1 MATINPQRIPIE
13 KDLQQRALAMS
24 RPNGWMYTAW
34 LSLYL
39 PIWAGLLVLVIEN
52 QSSLPWLFILSF
64 LIGNQL
70 HTITV
75 LQHECGHQSAYN
87 SARANR
93 WVGRFLAW
101 FIFMPFT
108 TFTELHRFHHGFL
121 GDPKKDPDEWFYER
135 GPVKLFMREGLFLP
149 RFIFLSLTRP
159 HIKPS
164 MRRTIVF
171 EFAFNIVSYAALI
184 TFLVAIEWTMVLIF
198 GFLLPMLWLA
208 LVLNPISRGFE
219 HYPLSLLP
227 ENDPARRDLRHN
239 TVTVTSPIMGFLWAN
254 ITYHVEHHLFPRVP
268 FYRLPALHRLLR
280 EHDYLR
286 VRWPLWRGSIP
297 KGGAKHQASRPT
309 AGFSVRKNLPSA
321 SLPELT
327 STNQEKL

>member
-1 MATINPQRIPIE
+1 MASTNSRRMTIE
-13 KDLQQRALAMS
+13 KDLQRQALTMS
-24 RPNGWMYTAW
+24 QPNGWAFTAW
-34 LSLYL
+34 SLLYL
-39 PIWAGLLVLVIEN
+39 IIWAGLLVLVIQN
-52 QSSLPWLFILSF
+52 QASLPWLFILSF

-87 SARANR
+87 SAGANR

-121 GDPKKDPDEWFYER
+121 GDSEKDPDEWFYER
-135 GPVKLFMREGLFLP
+135 GPLKLFIRECLFLP
-149 RFIFLSLTRP
+149 RFIFLSLTRA
-159 HIKPS
+159 HIKPN
-164 MRRTIVF
+164 MRRAIMLELV
-171 EFAFNIVSYAALI
+171 FNIASYAALI
-184 TFLVAIEWTMVLIF
+184 IGLVAIGWERVLIF

-219 HYPLSLLP
+219 HYPLSMLS
-227 ENDPARRDLRHN
+227 ESDPHRRDLRHN

-268 FYRLPALHRLLR
+268 FYRLPALHRLLK
-280 EHDYLR
+280 EYDYLR
-286 VRWPLWRGSIP
+286 VKWPL
-297 KGGAKHQASRPT
+297 GAVSAPRELVKHHATPPLR
-309 AGFSVRKNLPSA
+309 
-321 SLPELT
+321 
-327 STNQEKL
+327 

>member
-1 MATINPQRIPIE
+1 MARMTSQRIPIA
-13 KDLQQRALAMS
+13 KDLQRQALVMS
-24 RPNGWMYTAW
+24 QPNGWAFTAW
-34 LSLYL
+34 LFLYL
-39 PIWAGLLVLVIEN
+39 FIWAGLLTLVVRN
-52 QSSLPWLFILSF
+52 QASLPWLFALSF

-87 SARANR
+87 SARTNR

-108 TFTELHRFHHGFL
+108 TFTELHRYHHGFL
-121 GDPKKDPDEWFYER
+121 GDPEKDPDEWFYER
-135 GPVKLFMREGLFLP
+135 GPVQLFIREGLFLP
-149 RFIFLSLTRP
+149 RFVYMSLTRT
-159 HIKPS
+159 HVKPS
-164 MRRTIVF
+164 MRRAIVF
-171 EFAFNIVSYAALI
+171 ELIFNIASYAALI
-184 TFLVAIEWTMVLIF
+184 VFLVAAGWTWVLIF

-219 HYPLSLLP
+219 HYPLSLLN

-239 TVTVTSPIMGFLWAN
+239 TVTVTSPVMGFLWAN

-286 VRWPLWRGSIP
+286 VRWPFDNIELPKDVANRQVIP
-297 KGGAKHQASRPT
+297 PVS
-309 AGFSVRKNLPSA
+309 
-321 SLPELT
+321 
-327 STNQEKL
+327 